1 MIDRGLP
8 PTTIANMMDVVLPAE
23 PRWRARPVTLVAVP
37 DHDDRSLLLAWQGG
51 DTRAGGEL
59 IDRYLAPILRFFRN
73 KVGSAT
79 EAEELTQRT
88 FKGAVEGVPRFRDTA
103 SVRTWLFAIAR
114 NILRQWAEQSARQR
128 GRSDDLGEV
137 SVADLGAGPSTVM
150 AKRRE
155 QRLMLEAL
163 RRLPIE
169 SQLVLELSYWESMT
183 AKQVGEV
190 LGCPEGTARSR
201 MRKAKLE
208 LRGTLDGLARDPG
221 EIEST
226 MHGLETWARE
236 LREAWGA

>member
-1 MIDRGLP
+1 
-8 PTTIANMMDVVLPAE
+8 MMTAVAEGAPAWWVY
-23 PRWRARPVTLVAVP
+23 PGTLIPMV
-37 DHDDRSLLLAWQGG
+37 DQDDRALLLAWQRG
-51 DTRAGGEL
+51 DNRAGGEL
-59 IDRYLAPILRFFRN
+59 IDRYLAAILRFFRN
-73 KVGSAT
+73 KVGNAA

-88 FKGAVEGVPRFRDTA
+88 FKGAVEGVLRFRDGA
-103 SVRTWLFAIAR
+103 SVRTWMFAIAR
-114 NILRQWAEQSARQR
+114 NILRQWAEESARQR
-128 GRSDDLGEV
+128 GRSEDLGDA

-169 SQLVLELSYWESMT
+169 SQLVLELSYWEQLT
-183 AKQVGEV
+183 AKEIGEV

-208 LRGTLDGLARDPG
+208 LRGTLDELARDPG
-221 EIEST
+221 ELEST

-236 LREAWGA
+236 LRAAWGA